1 MSDVRIYTIRGC
13 GFCARAKRLLQARG
27 IPFQEIDVTTD
38 GQARAWLRTA
48 TGKSTV
54 PQTFVNGRPVGGAT
68 DLEALDKMGQLGRV
82 MSGR

>member
-13 GFCARAKRLLQARG
+13 GFCARAKRLLHARG

-38 GQARAWLRTA
+38 AHTRGWLKNV
-48 TGKSTV
+48 TGKPTV
-54 PQTFVNGRPVGGAT
+54 PQTFVDGRPVGGAT
-68 DLEALDKMGQLGRV
+68 DLEALDQLGQLGRV